1 MNTND
6 NNIYKLG
13 YSILVSAFDEEN
25 LDLGVLNALQ
35 LIQQS
40 FQCKEVSI
48 YKIEKNNIINKYSY
62 PNDNYDFIINFFEKK
77 IDFLEQNKDY
87 DVKLNDNKFNRL
99 TWLFIG
105 NQYILV
111 LINGKFKDNIINY
124 KNNIIL
130 KKALMVILKKEIMI
144 DKLIKSSNIDG
155 LTSLENRLA
164 FNKKVEEYN
173 NNKNHIIF
181 VMLDLFRLKYI
192 NDNFGHIVG
201 DLYIK
206 SASDILKQ
214 YFPKYKYNS
223 LTKDNIY
230 RIGGDEF
237 VIISENKT
245 IQEIEGLLKIVKD
258 KIKNLDLGIKEDF
271 QIGINYGIAERTND
285 ETMEQLYVLSDD
297 KLSEDKRMMYE
308 ELKINRRK

>member
-13 YSILVSAFDEEN
+13 YNILVSAFDEKN

-48 YKIEKNNIINKYSY
+48 YKIDKNSIINKYSY
-62 PNDNYDFIINFFEKK
+62 PNDDFDFIINFFKK
-77 IDFLEQNKDY
+77 NIKMLEQNTDY
-87 DVKLNDNKFNRL
+87 DIQLNDNKFNRL
-99 TWLFIG
+99 TWLFID
-105 NQYILV
+105 NQYLLV

-173 NNKNHIIF
+173 NNKNHVIF

-192 NDNFGHIVG
+192 NDNFGHIAG

-206 SASDILKQ
+206 GASDILKQ
-214 YFPKYKYNS
+214 YFPKYKYNC

-245 IQEIEGLLKIVKD
+245 IQEIKYLLEIVKD
-258 KIKNLDLGIKEDF
+258 KIKNLDLGIKENIS
-271 QIGINYGIAERTND
+271 IGINYGIAERTNN
-285 ETMEQLYVLSDD
+285 ETIEQLYVLSDN
-297 KLSEDKRMMYE
+297 KLSEDKKTMYE

>member
-13 YSILVSAFDEEN
+13 YNILVSAFDEEN

-48 YKIEKNNIINKYSY
+48 YKIDKNSIINKYSY
-62 PNDNYDFIINFFEKK
+62 PNDDFDFIINFFKK
-77 IDFLEQNKDY
+77 NIKMLEQNTDY
-87 DVKLNDNKFNRL
+87 DIQLNDKKFNRL
-99 TWLFIG
+99 SWLFIDK
-105 NQYILV
+105 QYLLV
-111 LINGKFKDNIINY
+111 LINGKFKDNIVNY

-130 KKALMVILKKEIMI
+130 KKTLSVILKKEVMI
-144 DKLIKSSNIDG
+144 DKLIKSSNVDG

-173 NNKNHIIF
+173 NNNIIIIF
-181 VMLDLFRLKYI
+181 VILDLFRLKYI

-214 YFPKYKYNS
+214 YFPKYKYNC

-245 IQEIEGLLKIVKD
+245 IQEIKYLLEIVKD
-258 KIKNLDLGIKEDF
+258 KIKNLDLGIKENIP
-271 QIGINYGIAERTND
+271 IGINYGIAERTNN
-285 ETMEQLYVLSDD
+285 ETIEQLYVLSDN
-297 KLSEDKRMMYE
+297 KLSEDKKTMYE
-308 ELKINRRK
+308 EQKMNRRK